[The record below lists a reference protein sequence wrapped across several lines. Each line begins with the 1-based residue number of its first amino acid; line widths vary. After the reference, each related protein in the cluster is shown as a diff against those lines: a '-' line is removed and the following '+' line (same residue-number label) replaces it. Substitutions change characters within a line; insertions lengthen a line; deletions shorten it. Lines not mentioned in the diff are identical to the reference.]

1 MENPISV
8 YNNVLSLGQ
17 KSYDIT
23 LMEILLDNKSLS
35 NALKRLNI
43 EFESNKE
50 QETVNHLIASHASLL
65 TLKRRY
71 GGIGE
76 ASFRELAHNMTMYP
90 SIKFFTFAQINE
102 AEDDTSDS
110 HLLHE

>member
-35 NALKRLNI
+35 NALKWLNI
-43 EFESNKE
+43 EYKSDNE
-50 QETVNHLIASHASLL
+50 QETINHLIASQASLM

-71 GGIGE
+71 GGIG
-76 ASFRELAHNMTMYP
+76 
-90 SIKFFTFAQINE
+90 
-102 AEDDTSDS
+102 
-110 HLLHE
+110 